1 MIKKNILY
9 ISLIFFLT
17 NCGFTPI
24 YLKNTNVNFSIE
36 QVTYEGDRDLNNFL
50 KTNLNQ
56 YKNQNVDN
64 KITIE
69 VDSVYRKNILS
80 KDGKGEVASYQL
92 EAEVLFLIKP
102 SNKKIKITEKK
113 IMDSMNDKF
122 EEKNFERL
130 QKQNFATI
138 ISTKLISE
146 LSNIR

>member
-69 VDSVYRKNILS
+69 VESIYRKIILS
-80 KDGKGEVASYQL
+80 KDGKGEVANYQL

-102 SNKKIKITEKK
+102 SNKRIKITEKK
-113 IMDSMNDKF
+113 IMDSMDDKF
-122 EEKNFERL
+122 EEARYERTI
-130 QKQNFATI
+130 KQNFASSISNKLSLELI
-138 ISTKLISE
+138 I
-146 LSNIR
+146 N

>member
-17 NCGFTPI
+17 NCGFTPV

-69 VDSVYRKNILS
+69 VDSIYRKIILS
-80 KDGKGEVASYQL
+80 KDGTGEVANYQL

-113 IMDSMNDKF
+113 IMDSMDDKF
-122 EEKNFERL
+122 EEARYERTI
-130 QKQNFATI
+130 KQNFASSISNKLSLELI
-138 ISTKLISE
+138 I
-146 LSNIR
+146 N